1 MIMAYKAFN
10 KDLTCT
16 MGRGKFQYEEEKWFE
31 EKEANCVRNGFHCAE
46 NPLDC
51 LNYYGDIE
59 KAVYYIVL
67 ADGDIN
73 EDGTDSKISCTRIKL
88 VKRLT
93 LVEFVAHAL
102 NFLYEHPERDDSRH
116 VERERGTARNNFVI
130 VRGKD
135 PIAKGEAGTVIGL
148 LKEET
153 DSEWI
158 IEIGI
163 YAVGDQGIN
172 PGVWY
177 NIRGEVAEA

>member
-102 NFLYEHPERDDSRH
+102 NFLYDHPERESSH
-116 VERERGTARNNFVI
+116 TVSERGTARKNFVI
-130 VRGKD
+130 VRGKE
-135 PIAKGEAGTVIGL
+135 PIAKGEVGTVIGL
-148 LKEET
+148 LKEEPE
-153 DSEWI
+153 SSI
-158 IEIGI
+158 ITEIGL
-163 YAVGDQGIN
+163 YTVGKQGIT

-177 NIRGEVAEA
+177 NIRGEAAEE